1 MLINVVYIMYIS
13 YEFKLDIYMNIVLL
27 VVICLGVK
35 IILFGII

>member
-13 YEFKLDIYMNIVLL
+13 YEFKLDIYMNIVL

>member
-13 YEFKLDIYMNIVLL
+13 YEFKLDIYMNIVL
-27 VVICLGVK
+27 VVLCLGVK